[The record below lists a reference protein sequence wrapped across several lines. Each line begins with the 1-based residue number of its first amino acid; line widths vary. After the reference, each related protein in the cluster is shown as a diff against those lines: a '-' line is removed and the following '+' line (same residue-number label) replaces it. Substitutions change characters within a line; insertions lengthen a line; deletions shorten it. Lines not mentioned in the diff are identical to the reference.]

1 MSKVGVELM
10 FSMMFNMG
18 TSRSIHTLSS
28 NFENLKGA
36 NENMIQYYTLTL
48 EKYNT
53 SATWQWNIET
63 FIRCNT

>member
-1 MSKVGVELM
+1 MSKVGVESM
-10 FSMMFNMG
+10 FSMMFSMG

-36 NENMIQYYTLTL
+36 NENMKQYHKLTL

-53 SATWQWNIET
+53 SAMWQWNIET
-63 FIRCNT
+63 FIQC